1 MVLTRRQSHR
11 RGNDEDSLT
20 ELPMDKSMD
29 HKTINKPKRN
39 PGKPAISSDNEKD
52 QSVEADVIASD
63 TKEESSGKVDTTVG
77 QVDSEDD
84 SQSEDDE
91 DIDALLDKAEEA
103 LRMNNDSQQPRL
115 PKLDAGI
122 SVKDQLY
129 IVNNNNQAKI
139 AHELAV
145 LNDGG
150 EGSSNTKALNVLKAS
165 KSDVPPV
172 SRKDKQKEKEATAG
186 KGWFDMPKTEITP
199 EIKRDL
205 QVIRLRNV
213 LDRKRHYKKSDSKDP
228 TYFQVGTVIE
238 GPTEFFS
245 SRLTKRERKQTIV
258 DELLA
263 DDEARGYYKR
273 RFLDVQSRT
282 QNGGKKHFKKVKGK
296 RAQKW

>member
-1 MVLTRRQSHR
+1 
-11 RGNDEDSLT
+11 
-20 ELPMDKSMD
+20 
-29 HKTINKPKRN
+29 
-39 PGKPAISSDNEKD
+39 
-52 QSVEADVIASD
+52 
-63 TKEESSGKVDTTVG
+63 
-77 QVDSEDD
+77 
-84 SQSEDDE
+84 
-91 DIDALLDKAEEA
+91 
-103 LRMNNDSQQPRL
+103 
-115 PKLDAGI
+115 
-122 SVKDQLY
+122 
-129 IVNNNNQAKI
+129 
-139 AHELAV
+139 
-145 LNDGG
+145 
-150 EGSSNTKALNVLKAS
+150 
-165 KSDVPPV
+165 
-172 SRKDKQKEKEATAG
+172 
-186 KGWFDMPKTEITP
+186 MPKTEITP

-282 QNGGKKHFKKVKGK
+282 QSGGKKHFKKIKAK